1 MRLAMKSLGF
11 HGQTLSDPVS
21 GHMNGLFLWPA
32 EAYCVLN
39 LAMGRCHAKLKVK
52 YRILNPM
59 EKILELCEWCSD
71 VFGTT
76 LLILLILIFLPAI
89 IAVAMLLFIVA
100 VPIGIV
106 LE

>member
-1 MRLAMKSLGF
+1 
-11 HGQTLSDPVS
+11 
-21 GHMNGLFLWPA
+21 
-32 EAYCVLN
+32 
-39 LAMGRCHAKLKVK
+39 
-52 YRILNPM
+52 M

-106 LE
+106 YSVVKVLFRKR

>member
-1 MRLAMKSLGF
+1 
-11 HGQTLSDPVS
+11 
-21 GHMNGLFLWPA
+21 
-32 EAYCVLN
+32 
-39 LAMGRCHAKLKVK
+39 
-52 YRILNPM
+52 M

-100 VPIGIV
+100 VPVGIV
-106 LE
+106 YNIIKAFRTPNKTK

>member
-52 YRILNPM
+52 SIVIAKNFAT
-59 EKILELCEWCSD
+59 KIGEFYL
-71 VFGTT
+71 
-76 LLILLILIFLPAI
+76 
-89 IAVAMLLFIVA
+89 
-100 VPIGIV
+100 
-106 LE
+106 

>member
-1 MRLAMKSLGF
+1 MKSLGF

>member
-1 MRLAMKSLGF
+1 
-11 HGQTLSDPVS
+11 
-21 GHMNGLFLWPA
+21 
-32 EAYCVLN
+32 
-39 LAMGRCHAKLKVK
+39 
-52 YRILNPM
+52 M

-89 IAVAMLLFIVA
+89 LAMAMLLFIVL

-106 LE
+106 YGIVKAFRNPNKTV